1 MISILVLED
10 NEHLRE
16 KLATTLRGW
25 DFTTK
30 VFTCASNSDAIELIS
45 CQTIDV
51 ALVDLDVADGYGTI
65 TIRHFKEVTPEKPA
79 IVISANVDP
88 ERILAAISSGAIG
101 YLHKSD
107 SSIELIGSIKS
118 ALSGESPIS
127 PGIAAALFRRLQSS
141 PRANKLAAIGSV
153 LTNRELEII
162 QLVSKGLSNMEVADV
177 LGISKNTVPS
187 HVRNIYRKLQT
198 NSRSEAVF
206 EARSL
211 GLID

>member
-25 DFTTK
+25 DFTIK

-51 ALVDLDVADGYGTI
+51 ALVDLDVADGDGTI